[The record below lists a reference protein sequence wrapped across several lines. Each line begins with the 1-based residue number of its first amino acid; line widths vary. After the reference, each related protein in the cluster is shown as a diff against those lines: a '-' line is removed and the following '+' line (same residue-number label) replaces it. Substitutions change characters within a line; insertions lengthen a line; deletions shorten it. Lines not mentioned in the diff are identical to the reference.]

1 MKAGFSPEEIVRRR
15 ERGRLSGGAK
25 DLARIVNEFRS
36 EPSSMFRTSLMT
48 QQRQLF
54 GTDGIRG
61 VAGDFPLTKRS
72 TYLIGRALGHDLVRT
87 VSRAQAVIGQDTRE
101 SSRWIA
107 DRVAEGLAAVGVD
120 VHSAGVI
127 TTPGVAYLAR
137 SRKMA
142 AGVVIS
148 ASHNPWTDNGIKV
161 FSGDGFKLTD
171 ARELAIEKEIFALLE
186 NPASADDTAIKIP
199 RPSLPGEAELRH
211 GYVKSLTAS
220 VSSDLSKLRVLVDCA
235 NGAAT
240 AEAPELFRT
249 LGIQAT
255 FIHIS
260 PDGKNINE
268 HCGALHPATLGK
280 RVADA
285 PGEFDLG
292 VTFDGDADRALF
304 CDASGHVVNGDAVLL
319 AAARD
324 LHAQGKLKA
333 DTVVSTTMSNMGLEI
348 ALKKAGIRMLRANVG
363 DKYVLEEMLKTGAT
377 LGGEQSGHIIFRD
390 ADSTTGDGLLTALR
404 LMDIIVRSQQPL
416 AALVGDLKVFPQKIQ
431 NVRVREKVP
440 FAQVPAIQS
449 AIDAAEKELDGNGR
463 IVVRYSGTEALAR
476 VMVEAESETKMQS
489 LTAAIAVEIQKALG
503 V

>member
-1 MKAGFSPEEIVRRR
+1 
-15 ERGRLSGGAK
+15 
-25 DLARIVNEFRS
+25 
-36 EPSSMFRTSLMT
+36 MT
-48 QQRQLF
+48 QRQLF

-61 VAGDFPLTKRS
+61 VAGEFPLTKES
-72 TYLIGRALGHDLVRT
+72 TYLIGRALGHDLVRAT
-87 VSRAQAVIGQDTRE
+87 PKAQAVIGQDTRE

-107 DRVAEGLAAVGVD
+107 DRISEGLAAVGVD

-142 AGVVIS
+142 AGIVIS

-161 FSGDGFKLTD
+161 FSGDGFKLPD
-171 ARELAIEKEIFALLE
+171 SHELSIEKEIFALLQ
-186 NPASADDTAIKIP
+186 NPAAADDTALKVP
-199 RPSLPGEAELRH
+199 GPSLPGESELRH
-211 GYVKSLTAS
+211 AYIKSLATG
-220 VSSDLSKLRVLVDCA
+220 VPSDLSKLRVLVDCA

-255 FIHIS
+255 FVHIS

-268 HCGALHPATLGK
+268 QCGALHPETLGK
-280 RVADA
+280 TVAESK
-285 PGEFDLG
+285 GQFDLG

-304 CDASGHVVNGDAVLL
+304 CDANGRVVNGDGVLL

-324 LHAQGKLKA
+324 MHAQGKLKA
-333 DTVVSTTMSNMGLEI
+333 DTVVATTMSNMGLEI
-348 ALKKAGIRMLRANVG
+348 ALRNSGIRMLRANVG
-363 DKYVLEEMLKTGAT
+363 DKYVLEEMLKTGAA

-390 ADSTTGDGLLTALR
+390 GDATTGDGLLTALR
-404 LMDIIVRSQQPL
+404 LMDVIVRSGK
-416 AALVGDLKVFPQKIQ
+416 ALSDLIGDLKVFPQKIQ

-440 FAQVPAIQS
+440 FAQVPSIQS

-463 IVVRYSGTEALAR
+463 VVVRYSGTEALAR
-476 VMVEAESETKMQS
+476 VMIEAESEAKMQS
-489 LTAAIAVEIQKALG
+489 LTAHIAGEIQKALG
-503 V
+503 L